1 MNIGTMASNYINK
14 YYEFYWTCTLSFN
27 IITLTKHYFR
37 ILCSRKG
44 DILNKFKSKYTI
56 ISLMTLVLSL
66 ILIFVN
72 TSFLRPKTF
81 ESYNKFLEDF
91 KNKQV
96 STVYYTDSPKLTIK
110 LNNGKI
116 YETDNPRNNNF
127 KELMLK
133 TGISVK
139 ESSYIRPMEIIP
151 NILLLLSILSL
162 IAIAIKF
169 TRQTSK
175 TGSSLDSLETN
186 VVGNTGFNFD
196 NVAGNIEAKES
207 IKDIVD
213 FLKSPE
219 KYKSYGAK
227 MPRGLILYGEPG
239 TGKTLLAKAVA
250 GESNV
255 PFYAMSGSDFV
266 QIYVGVGASRIR
278 QLFKKARSHGKAVIF
293 IDEIDAIGKKRSNS
307 TAGGSDER
315 DQTLNALLTEMSGF
329 KETDGIVVIAAT
341 NRLDML
347 DSALLRPGRFD
358 RHIEVSLPD
367 IIAREKILN
376 LYLKDK
382 PSKNININ
390 LWAQKTAMFSGAKL
404 EHLVNEAAILAC
416 KDNSEYIEDIHLHNA
431 FSIVLAGYEKQD
443 RDHIKNL
450 DKKITAY
457 HEAGHALV
465 SAKVLPNE
473 KLSKVTIIPTTKGA
487 GGYTLS
493 IPEDKMYQSK
503 EYLLNRIMVLLGGR
517 AAEEIIF
524 GKDKITTGAYSDLK
538 HSTKLI
544 NNMITL
550 YGMGNSLGL
559 LTLSEIGHVS
569 SSTQNMLINECK
581 STLENLYNETKSI
594 ILNNKNILENLATT
608 LLNEESLYD
617 EKLQQILNFS

>member
-96 STVYYTDSPKLTIK
+96 STIYYTDSPKLNIK

-139 ESSYIRPMEIIP
+139 ESSYMRPMEIIP

-175 TGSSLDSLETN
+175 TGSSLDFLETN

-250 GESNV
+250 GEANV